1 MKSLTPK
8 QSRFVDEYLIDLNA
22 TQAAIRAGY
31 SAKTADRIGAQLL
44 GKAWVAAAV
53 SGRMAER
60 QERTEITQ
68 DMVLRR
74 YWDIA
79 TADQNEL
86 AQYRRTCCRYCWG
99 EEHGYQWV
107 DESEYQKALDSQEE
121 GADGALPPPP
131 DLSGGFGFDAAK
143 DPAAECPRCHGE
155 GIGQPFFADTR
166 KLRGPARL
174 LYAGIKQTKEGI
186 EIKTHDQIVALN
198 QVARHLGL
206 FNDKLQVE
214 VTDALADRLKAARE
228 RAKR

>member
-31 SAKTADRIGAQLL
+31 SVKTARQIGEENLSKHDIQ
-44 GKAWVAAAV
+44 KALSA
-53 SGRMAER
+53 RMSARE
-60 QERTEITQ
+60 QRTEITQ

-86 AQYRRTCCRYCWG
+86 TQYRRTCCRHCWG
-99 EEHGYQWV
+99 IDHGFQWV
-107 DESEYQKALDSQEE
+107 DEAEYQKALDNQKEDE
-121 GADGALPPPP
+121 GGAMPPPP
-131 DLSGGFGFDAAK
+131 EVYGGFGFDAGK
-143 DPAAECPRCHGE
+143 EPAQDCPRCHGE
-155 GIGQPFFADTR
+155 GHGHVFIADTR
-166 KLRGPARL
+166 KIRGPARL
-174 LYAGIKQTKEGI
+174 LYAGVKQTKEGV
-186 EIKTHDQIVALN
+186 EVKTHDQLAALN
-198 QVARHLGL
+198 QVARHLGM